1 MMARTEGGTMRSVIY
16 QTFVLPA
23 SAETLYGMYLDAEE
37 HAAFTG
43 APAKISE
50 VPGSAFEAFGGLLLG
65 TIVQVI
71 KPRLIVQSWR
81 SVNFADDDPDSTLII
96 SFTPEQDGDG
106 RVDLLHLDVPEND
119 YQGVSG
125 GWESRYFTPWLSYLQ
140 SK

>member
-1 MMARTEGGTMRSVIY
+1 
-16 QTFVLPA
+16 
-23 SAETLYGMYLDAEE
+23 
-37 HAAFTG
+37 
-43 APAKISE
+43 
-50 VPGSAFEAFGGLLLG
+50 
-65 TIVQVI
+65 VI

-96 SFTPEQDGDG
+96 SFTPEEDGDG

-140 SK
+140 SR